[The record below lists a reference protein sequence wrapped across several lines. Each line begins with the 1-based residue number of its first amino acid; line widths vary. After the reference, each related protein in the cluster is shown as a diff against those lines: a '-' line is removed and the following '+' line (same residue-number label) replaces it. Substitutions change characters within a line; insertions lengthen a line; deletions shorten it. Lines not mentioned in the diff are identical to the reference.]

1 MEKKDLNNKN
11 IVLAHLTEKEKDQ
24 LADLSRIRVYPKN
37 SFLFW
42 QDERVTNGFLVI
54 KGLVKLYRS
63 HASGRIRTLALKN
76 GFDLISHFSLVFPY
90 DHLCT
95 AQLLSKATVLCFPV
109 EELMEIARFNE
120 EFQNALR
127 QAVNNTFKSSL
138 MEVENRIFLNINGCL
153 ASKLIELAEKFGI
166 ARREGTVINLRLT
179 HRQLADM
186 IGTNRET
193 VCKELLFL
201 KKSKAIVV
209 NDNLITIINRKKL
222 AIGM

>member
-1 MEKKDLNNKN
+1 MDKKQIISGNS
-11 IVLAHLTEKEKDQ
+11 VLRHLSDDEKEQ
-24 LADLSRIRVYPKN
+24 LAAISTLRVYPKN

-42 QDERVTNGFLVI
+42 QDEKVVTGFMVI

-76 GFDLISHFSLVFPY
+76 GYDLISDLSLVFPY

-95 AQLLSKATVLCFPV
+95 AQVISKVTVFCFPV
-109 EELMEIARFNE
+109 DRFLKITEHNVTFQEELH
-120 EFQNALR
+120 
-127 QAVNNTFKSSL
+127 QAANNTFKRNL
-138 MEVENRIFLNINGCL
+138 LEVENRIFLNINGCL
-153 ASKLIELAEKFGI
+153 ASKLIELADKFGVHKSN
-166 ARREGTVINLRLT
+166 GTVIDLRLT

-201 KKSKAIVV
+201 KKTKAIAVK
-209 NDNLITIINRKKL
+209 NNFITIIDQNKL
-222 AIGM
+222 AMVM